1 MKKLNKSG
9 FTLIELLAVIVIM
22 GILMMVAIPAV
33 SKYMENSRKDAFIDT
48 LSQYADATRKSLAA
62 GNVYCDGVSAT
73 EKDSGAFSI
82 STDPSDGVAYSN
94 YKALLK
100 NGGKSP
106 WGNKDLKGY
115 IQFFGMYG
123 PARNIDVSIGDGSKY
138 IGLDYGGGIDAGSM
152 GRSSILNKTNLSLG
166 SGKCQIK

>member
-33 SKYMENSRKDAFIDT
+33 SKYMENSRKDTFIDT
-48 LSQYADATRKSLAA
+48 LSQYADATKKSLAA
-62 GNVYCDGVSAT
+62 GNVYCNGVPAT
-73 EKDSGAFSI
+73 EKDSGKI
-82 STDPSDGVAYSN
+82 YVSTKSSDGVAYSN

-106 WGNKDLKGY
+106 WSNKDLKGF
-115 IQFFGMYG
+115 IRFDGVYG
-123 PARNIDVSIGDGSKY
+123 SARNIFVYIGDGSKY
-138 IGLDYGGGIDAGSM
+138 IGADAGSM
-152 GRSSILNKTNLSLG
+152 GRSSIRYETNLSVG
-166 SGKCQIK
+166 PGNCQIR

>member
-33 SKYMENSRKDAFIDT
+33 SKYMENSRKDSFIDT
-48 LSQYADATRKSLAA
+48 LSQYAEATKKSLAA
-62 GNVYCDGVSAT
+62 GNVYCNGVSVT
-73 EKDSGAFSI
+73 EKDSGTLSV
-82 STDPSDGVAYSN
+82 STSPSDGVAYSN

-106 WGNKDLKGY
+106 WGNKNLKGY
-115 IQFFGMYG
+115 IEFSGIYG
-123 PARNIDVSIGDGSKY
+123 PARNIYVSIGDGSKY
-138 IGLDYGGGIDAGSM
+138 IGDINAGSM

-166 SGKCQIK
+166 SGECQIK

>member
-62 GNVYCDGVSAT
+62 GNVYCNGVSAT
-73 EKDSGAFSI
+73 EKDSGTI
-82 STDPSDGVAYSN
+82 SVSTNPSDGVAYSN

-115 IQFFGMYG
+115 IEFRGISIY
-123 PARNIDVSIGDGSKY
+123 VSIGDGSKY
-138 IGLDYGGGIDAGSM
+138 IGGFNAKGLDAGSM
-152 GRSSILNKTNLSLG
+152 GRSSIQNKTNLSLG
-166 SGKCQIK
+166 SGTCQIK

>member
-33 SKYMENSRKDAFIDT
+33 SKYMENSKKDAFIDT
-48 LSQYADATRKSLAA
+48 LSQYADATKKSLAA
-62 GNVYCDGVSAT
+62 GNVYCNGVSAT
-73 EKDSGAFSI
+73 ENDSGTLSV
-82 STDPSDGVAYSN
+82 STNPSDGVAYSN

-115 IQFFGMYG
+115 IEFSSISG
-123 PARNIDVSIGDGSKY
+123 PARRINVSIGDGSKY
-138 IGLDYGGGIDAGSM
+138 IGLDANGAINAGSM

-166 SGKCQIK
+166 SGTCQIK

>member
-48 LSQYADATRKSLAA
+48 LSQYANATRKSLAA
-62 GNVYCDGVSAT
+62 GNVYCNGVSAT
-73 EKDSGAFSI
+73 ENDYGTLSV
-82 STDPSDGVAYSN
+82 STSPSDGVAYSN

-115 IQFFGMYG
+115 IEFYGTSG
-123 PARNIDVSIGDGSKY
+123 PARIIFVHIGDGSKY
-138 IGLDYGGGIDAGSM
+138 IGTLDGSM
-152 GRSSILNKTNLSLG
+152 GRSCIQNKTDLSVG

>member
-1 MKKLNKSG
+1 MKKLNESG

-33 SKYMENSRKDAFIDT
+33 SKYMENSRKDTFIDT

-62 GNVYCDGVSAT
+62 GNVYCNGVSAT
-73 EKDSGAFSI
+73 ENDSGTI
-82 STDPSDGVAYSN
+82 SVSTNPSDDDAYSN

-115 IQFFGMYG
+115 ISFDNIWG
-123 PARNIDVSIGDGSKY
+123 PARNIYVYIGDGSKY
-138 IGLDYGGGIDAGSM
+138 IGGTNAGSM
-152 GRSSILNKTNLSLG
+152 GRSSIQNKTNLSLG
-166 SGKCQIK
+166 SGTCQIK

>member
-33 SKYMENSRKDAFIDT
+33 SKYMENSKKDAFIDT

-62 GNVYCDGVSAT
+62 GNVYCDGVPAT
-73 EKDSGAFSI
+73 EKDHGDFSI
-82 STDPSDGVAYSN
+82 STNPSDGVAYSN

-115 IQFFGMYG
+115 IMFDSIWG
-123 PARNIDVSIGDGSKY
+123 PARNIYVYIGDGSKY
-138 IGLDYGGGIDAGSM
+138 IGGTNAGSM
-152 GRSSILNKTNLSLG
+152 GRSSIQNKTNLSLG
-166 SGKCQIK
+166 SGTCQIK